1 MKNAGHVGDVH
12 RGQDFVMEDV
22 FLEDACLLHVRGR
35 RIVRMVAAHVHS
47 LQWKQRKEIARPA
60 AILEIS
66 NASARAALSN
76 NLLFKMQLHV
86 WICPVHSAGSVLEQ
100 YLKIL
105 GFVHKIK
112 SVVPWQ

>member
-1 MKNAGHVGDVH
+1 MKNAGPAGDVH

-22 FLEDACLLHVRGR
+22 FLEDACLLHVQDLH
-35 RIVRMVAAHVHS
+35 IVRTEAAHVHN
-47 LQWKQRKEIARPA
+47 LQWKQRRENARAA

-66 NASARAALSN
+66 NASARAALNN

-86 WICPVHSAGSVLEQ
+86 WTCPVHSAGSVLEQ